1 MNRITKQRNKRA
13 RWFLTEAAKN
23 ATRYDPKL
31 RPFYERIGSRKG
43 DNKAIVAVARK
54 MLVSIYWVL
63 TRNEYYYG
71 DRLEVRE
78 RKVKKLEKLSER

>member
-43 DNKAIVAVARK
+43 NNKAIVAVARK

-71 DRLEVRE
+71 GQG
-78 RKVKKLEKLSER
+78 KKG